1 MKKPSPMPQGGRKLG
16 QRNTRQR
23 GVVLEVIRDAHGP
36 LTVPS
41 ILSKCRSRL
50 PGIGVATIY
59 RAVVLLADAGLVQ
72 RVLLPGGETAW
83 ERAGM
88 DHHHHFHCTK
98 CGRVF
103 CLDFCPFSPGRRTRL
118 PRGFVV
124 KSHSIT
130 AHGLCPDC
138 RNT

>member
-1 MKKPSPMPQGGRKLG
+1 MKKKAMPRGGGKLG
-16 QRNTRQR
+16 RRNTRQR
-23 GVVLEVIRDAHGP
+23 AVVLEAIHDAHGP
-36 LTVPS
+36 LTVS
-41 ILSKCRSRL
+41 EILSKCRSL
-50 PGIGVATIY
+50 IPGIGVATIY
-59 RAVVLLADAGLVQ
+59 RAVGLLADAGRVQ

-88 DHHHHFHCTK
+88 EHHHHFHCTK

-124 KSHSIT
+124 QTHSIT

-138 RNT
+138 KHG